1 MPKAKRQSEPA
12 QLPVSYSQPNNNI
25 LYVMMGVITLF
36 LVFMTVK
43 MFSLEKKI
51 NSGVTGGTA
60 DVRQESPLS
69 VPNLKKYAKE
79 LKLNT
84 GKFNKCLDSGEKK
97 TLVDKDTKY
106 GSSLGVQG
114 TPGFFIN
121 GRFLGGA
128 FPFSAFKEIID
139 KEISGT
145 GSNSCADYTESNL
158 KSQCD
163 ETGTDQSKAFKL
175 LAKDVDVSGMTAV
188 GAKNAK
194 VTIVEFSDFECP
206 FCSQAHPVVNE
217 LRRRYSDKVYFIYRD
232 FPLTQIH
239 PQALLAAMAGQCA
252 HEQGKFWGMHDKLFI
267 NQDRLALENIKK
279 YAVEIGLNSLQF
291 NGCLD
296 TGKYLSEIEQDIS
309 DGLSVGIEATPTFI
323 VNGVKLPGVIPLA
336 TFEKIITAEYGAQ

>member
-12 QLPVSYSQPNNNI
+12 RLPVNYSQPNNNI

-36 LVFMTVK
+36 LIFMTIK

-51 NSGVTGGTA
+51 NSGATGSA
-60 DVRQESPLS
+60 PVAQQESVIS
-69 VPNLKKYAKE
+69 VPKLKIYAKE
-79 LKLNT
+79 LGLNT
-84 GKFNKCLDSGEKK
+84 RKFNKCLDSGEKK

-145 GSNSCADYTESNL
+145 SSNSCADYTESNL
-158 KSQCD
+158 KNQCD

-175 LAKDVDVSGMTAV
+175 VAKDVDVSGMTAK
-188 GAKNAK
+188 GPKNTK

-206 FCSQAHPVVNE
+206 FCVRAYPTVKQVLKEYKDDVK
-217 LRRRYSDKVYFIYRD
+217 LYYKQ
-232 FPLTQIH
+232 FPLVQIH
-239 PQALLAAMAGQCA
+239 PNALKAAEASLCA
-252 HEQGKFWGMHDKLFI
+252 ADQGKFWEFHDKIF
-267 NQDRLALENIKK
+267 E
-279 YAVEIGLNSLQF
+279 
-291 NGCLD
+291 
-296 TGKYLSEIEQDIS
+296 T
-309 DGLSVGIEATPTFI
+309 EAQ
-323 VNGVKLPGVIPLA
+323 GQ
-336 TFEKIITAEYGAQ
+336 AQ

>member
-206 FCSQAHPVVNE
+206 FCVRAYPTVKQILSEYKNDVRVFYKH
-217 LRRRYSDKVYFIYRD
+217 

-239 PQALLAAMAGQCA
+239 PQAQKSAEASLCAAD
-252 HEQGKFWGMHDKLFI
+252 QGKFWEFHDKMF
-267 NQDRLALENIKK
+267 
-279 YAVEIGLNSLQF
+279 EIQTQGQ
-291 NGCLD
+291 
-296 TGKYLSEIEQDIS
+296 
-309 DGLSVGIEATPTFI
+309 
-323 VNGVKLPGVIPLA
+323 
-336 TFEKIITAEYGAQ
+336 

>member
-1 MPKAKRQSEPA
+1 MAKIKRKSAVEKVEPVV
-12 QLPVSYSQPNNNI
+12 QPQVNYSQPNNNI

-36 LVFMTVK
+36 LIFMMVK

-51 NSGVTGGTA
+51 NSGATGSA
-60 DVRQESPLS
+60 PVAQQESVIS

-175 LAKDVDVSGMTAV
+175 LAKDIDVTGMTAE

-206 FCSQAHPVVNE
+206 FCVRAYPTVKQILSEYKNDVRVFYKQ
-217 LRRRYSDKVYFIYRD
+217 

-239 PQALLAAMAGQCA
+239 PQAEKAAEASLCAGD
-252 HEQGKFWGMHDKLFI
+252 QGKFWEWHNKIFE
-267 NQDRLALENIKK
+267 LE
-279 YAVEIGLNSLQF
+279 
-291 NGCLD
+291 
-296 TGKYLSEIEQDIS
+296 
-309 DGLSVGIEATPTFI
+309 
-323 VNGVKLPGVIPLA
+323 
-336 TFEKIITAEYGAQ
+336 AQGQAQ

>member
-12 QLPVSYSQPNNNI
+12 RLPVNYSQPNNNI

-36 LVFMTVK
+36 LIFMTVK

-51 NSGVTGGTA
+51 NSGATGSA
-60 DVRQESPLS
+60 PVAQQESVIS

-139 KEISGT
+139 KEINGT

-175 LAKDVDVSGMTAV
+175 VAKDVDVSGMTAK
-188 GAKNAK
+188 GPKNTK

-206 FCSQAHPVVNE
+206 FCVRAYPTVKQVLKEYKDDVK
-217 LRRRYSDKVYFIYRD
+217 LYYKQ
-232 FPLTQIH
+232 FPLVQIH
-239 PQALLAAMAGQCA
+239 PNALKAAEASLCA
-252 HEQGKFWGMHDKLFI
+252 ADQGKFWEFHDKIF
-267 NQDRLALENIKK
+267 E
-279 YAVEIGLNSLQF
+279 
-291 NGCLD
+291 
-296 TGKYLSEIEQDIS
+296 T
-309 DGLSVGIEATPTFI
+309 EAQ
-323 VNGVKLPGVIPLA
+323 GQ
-336 TFEKIITAEYGAQ
+336 AQ